1 MIILMVIKEMITLL
15 VVQTLILLVGEGQ
28 DIFVCNQVK
37 DTVLDFKATEG
48 IIRSNDCEALLL
60 LLLKTYNNE

>member
-1 MIILMVIKEMITLL
+1 MVIKEMITLL

-28 DIFVCNQVK
+28 DNFVCGQVK
-37 DTVLDFKATEG
+37 DTVLDFNATEG
-48 IIRSNDCEALLL
+48 NIRSNDCEALLL